1 MNARFDRE
9 VMEHLD
15 ALYHQHLINE
25 AARSPRGGAA
35 RMSVG
40 ECAAFASPGQNPAV
54 FHKNVSALQ
63 SENTSEDFA
72 SPLQGLSDD
81 ALEELTNEEILQ
93 PRRLSLRV
101 F

>member
-1 MNARFDRE
+1 MNARFDTE

-15 ALYHQHLINE
+15 KLYHQHLINL
-25 AARSPRGGAA
+25 AAHSPRGGAA
-35 RMSVG
+35 RMSAG

-54 FHKNVSALQ
+54 FHKNVSARQTENQSEAFDSLLQ
-63 SENTSEDFA
+63 SFSDDGPEDF
-72 SPLQGLSDD
+72 
-81 ALEELTNEEILQ
+81 TNEEILQ